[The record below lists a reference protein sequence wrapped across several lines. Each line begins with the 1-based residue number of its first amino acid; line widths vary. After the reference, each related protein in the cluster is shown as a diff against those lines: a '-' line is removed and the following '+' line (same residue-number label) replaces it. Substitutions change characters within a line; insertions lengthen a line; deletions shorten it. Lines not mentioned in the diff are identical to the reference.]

1 MSTTLK
7 QNMNL
12 PEFLEE
18 YRLPKRTARDLIRKG
33 LLPVTKV
40 TAKTFIFNR
49 AAVEAALAKLT
60 IGGAV

>member
-1 MSTTLK
+1 
-7 QNMNL
+7 MNL